1 MAPQPVPGAALG
13 PVGGPTL
20 LVLKHL
26 NSSCK
31 GHSLNIFKCRLNVFP
46 FLPAY
51 PDYFD
56 IY

>member
-31 GHSLNIFKCRLNVFP
+31 GHSLNIFKCRPNVFP